1 MPRSV
6 AVLAWSIAG
15 AMEALAWAGLS
26 ANITDDVPSAQEL
39 TQSTDS
45 HLSGPAGQREVDHLR
60 VIVVGGRGARPSGG
74 RGGDDPRHGAGAHPV

>member
-39 TQSTDS
+39 TQSTAIS
-45 HLSGPAGQREVDHLR
+45 P
-60 VIVVGGRGARPSGG
+60 GR
-74 RGGDDPRHGAGAHPV
+74 PVSERWIICG